1 MVDTYLVGGGR
12 VFFRMT
18 SRLYFRITTI
28 WICIIDLAGI
38 FLYGT
43 ECANCFNSRSIRV
56 KVIGDFVL
64 GVTAAVQSE
73 SI

>member
-1 MVDTYLVGGGR
+1 MALYFL
-12 VFFRMT
+12 RMT
-18 SRLYFRITTI
+18 SRIYFRITTI

-43 ECANCFNSRSIRV
+43 ECENCFNSHSILV

-64 GVTAAVQSE
+64 GMTAAVQSE
-73 SI
+73 RI